1 MIIFFSDYF
10 IRAHFR
16 PLMSLRSRCSCEVE
30 KCSMILVKISKSLRH
45 LCNICLSAETIENT
59 NEIYPVTFDG
69 LGRRGGWEEEG
80 SPGQRQFPV
89 FEHTKIS
96 ESAQRKRIYSKPL
109 SRVI

>member
-16 PLMSLRSRCSCEVE
+16 PLMSVRSRCSCEVE

-45 LCNICLSAETIENT
+45 LFNICLSAETIENT

-69 LGRRGGWEEEG
+69 LGRRGVGKRKG
-80 SPGQRQFPV
+80 HQVKGNFRFLNIQ
-89 FEHTKIS
+89 K
-96 ESAQRKRIYSKPL
+96 SANPL
-109 SRVI
+109 SGTVSIQNHSPE